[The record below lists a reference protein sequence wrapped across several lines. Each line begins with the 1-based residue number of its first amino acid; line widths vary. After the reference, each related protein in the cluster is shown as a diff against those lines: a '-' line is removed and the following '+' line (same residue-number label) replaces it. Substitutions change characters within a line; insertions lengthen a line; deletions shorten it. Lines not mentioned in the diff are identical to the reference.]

1 MSIRS
6 IVGRIRRGSVRSF
19 HRITDRFARYSEEEC
34 RGAFVEYMN
43 AKARDIGALT
53 ASFSDASG
61 YRHRSSKA
69 SANDLLHILVCAAGK
84 RQIVEIWNK
93 REHRMHILG
102 INERTVVIQNTF
114 DSSFCEKDGS
124 VFLGGKTG
132 TVPDYSYNL
141 MWCEQRP
148 DRSRIAC
155 VVLGAPDDAGR
166 WTDAERIQ
174 QFISTGDRSALTGTG
189 CRSFVVC
196 RIPSAPIQC
205 GGEALDIL
213 AEKNADEE
221 GTPASLAKV
230 LSLIC
235 ATDYIVDLRHK
246 VRIRKSDIVR
256 GSGNNL
262 RNEDVVTIEDLFYD
276 MLLPSS
282 NTAAY
287 ALARY
292 VGKLI
297 LEGKRA
303 QE

>member
-6 IVGRIRRGSVRSF
+6 MAGRIRRVSVHSF
-19 HRITDRFARYSEEEC
+19 HRILDHFDRYPEEEC
-34 RGAFVEYMN
+34 RGAFVEYLN
-43 AKARDIGALT
+43 EKARDIGALT

-69 SANDLLHILVCAAGK
+69 SANDLLHILVCAAGI
-84 RQIVEIWNK
+84 RQIAEVWNK
-93 REHRMHILG
+93 PEYRMHILG

-114 DSSFCEKDGS
+114 DSTFCEKDGS

-141 MWCEQRP
+141 MWCEQQA

-166 WTDAERIQ
+166 WADAERIHR
-174 QFISTGDRSALTGTG
+174 FVSTGDCSALTSIG
-189 CRSFVVC
+189 CRSFAVC
-196 RIPSAPIQC
+196 RMPSVPVKC
-205 GGEALDIL
+205 GGAALDIL

-235 ATDYIVDLRHK
+235 AADYIVDLRHK

-262 RNEDVVTIEDLFYD
+262 RNEDVVTVEDLFYD

-282 NTAAY
+282 NTAAN

-297 LEGKRA
+297 LKGKRA
-303 QE
+303 